1 MYKLLIVDDEP
12 QILEGMKRTLDWA
25 EYGFHRI
32 ETSETR
38 QDAIAKSVE
47 IIPDIAIFDVCI
59 GPDLGYEII
68 HQLNELRLPT
78 QYIIMS
84 GYSEFE
90 YAQAAIRCGVKDYL
104 LKPVDRAKLQKVI
117 EKIIVEDL
125 QGSLE
130 GVLRKDTNTD
140 PILGLPYEELSK
152 LTNRILLM
160 VRAEYAQNLTLK
172 SVAERFRMN
181 STYLGQLFLKETR
194 MKFSE
199 YLMAYRMLNAKERI
213 LATNEK
219 ISNIAHS
226 VGYQNLNYF
235 YTHFQGYFGMSPSDL
250 RKKA

>member
-12 QILEGMKRTLDWA
+12 QILEGMKRTLDWG
-25 EYGFHRI
+25 EYGFHQI
-32 ETSETR
+32 ETSETKE
-38 QDAIAKSVE
+38 DAIAKSVDLL
-47 IIPDIAIFDVCI
+47 PDIAIFDVCI

-104 LKPVDRAKLQKVI
+104 LKPVERSKLQKVI

-125 QGSLE
+125 QGTLNGIS
-130 GVLRKDTNTD
+130 RKDNTTD
-140 PILGLPYEELSK
+140 PILGIPYEELSK

-160 VRAEYAQNLTLK
+160 VKAEFAQNITLK

-199 YLMAYRMLNAKERI
+199 YLMAYRMLLAKERI

-219 ISNIAHS
+219 IANIAQS
-226 VGYQNLNYF
+226 VGYANLNYF
-235 YTHFQGYFGMSPSDL
+235 YTHFQGYYGMSPSDL
-250 RKKA
+250 RKKS